1 MNQGKLFEEILNPV
15 NRPNPYPLY
24 TQLRKTPI
32 SQQED
37 GTYVVSTYRE
47 IEALLYD
54 PRISSDERKSTRGAG
69 ELAARQASQ
78 EAGSIQAFLFLDP
91 PDHNRLR
98 RVVMHQF
105 TPERVE
111 GMRDRVI

>member
-1 MNQGKLFEEILNPV
+1 MMNQGRLFKEILKPV

-24 TQLRKTPI
+24 AQLRKTPV

-54 PRISSDERKSTRGAG
+54 PRISSDHRKSTRGAP
-69 ELAARQASQ
+69 LRIRARLQ
-78 EAGSIQAFLFLDP
+78 EPGSSLPFIFLDP
-91 PDHNRLR
+91 PSGSNKSVHY
-98 RVVMHQF
+98 
-105 TPERVE
+105 
-111 GMRDRVI
+111 